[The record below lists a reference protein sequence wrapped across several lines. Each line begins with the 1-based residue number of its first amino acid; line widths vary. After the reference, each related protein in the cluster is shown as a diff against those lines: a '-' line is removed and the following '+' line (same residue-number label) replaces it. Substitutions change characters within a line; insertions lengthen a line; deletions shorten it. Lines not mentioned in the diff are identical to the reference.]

1 MKVGGAAVSHAVRVD
16 AWLVERAQALADQ
29 AIGQPTV
36 ASVIRQAIAL
46 GLDALEG
53 KSKPTKRRA
62 R

>member
-1 MKVGGAAVSHAVRVD
+1 MSHAVRVD

-46 GLDALEG
+46 GLDALEA
-53 KSKPTKRRA
+53 KTKKEKKK
-62 R
+62 